1 MILILIL
8 FWKTKLSKL
17 WLLLPPSSPGWLL
30 CFALLPACNVYN
42 AGLNPALWRA
52 ASFLAESV
60 RPWDFF
66 FPHKHHSLST
76 VSVFPLWPDFIW
88 WEQVYSVCCNII
100 TFKFKHQIQQMLLLY
115 GSSAHTDT
123 HLKDNWLWNT
133 ALPDT
138 IDNSRFS
145 VLTGDTFNLFGLSW
159 YVSATH
165 TLV

>member
-1 MILILIL
+1 MILMLIL

-17 WLLLPPSSPGWLL
+17 SLLLPPSSPGWLL

-66 FPHKHHSLST
+66 FPYKHHSLST
-76 VSVFPLWPDFIW
+76 VSVFPLWPDFMW
-88 WEQVYSVCCNII
+88 GEQVYSVCCNII
-100 TFKFKHQIQQMLLLY
+100 IFKFKHQIQQMLLLY
-115 GSSAHTDT
+115 SSSAQTNT
-123 HLKDNWLWNT
+123 LKRQLTLKYSSTRHDRQQQ
-133 ALPDT
+133 
-138 IDNSRFS
+138 IQCF
-145 VLTGDTFNLFGLSW
+145 LTGDTFNLFGLSW